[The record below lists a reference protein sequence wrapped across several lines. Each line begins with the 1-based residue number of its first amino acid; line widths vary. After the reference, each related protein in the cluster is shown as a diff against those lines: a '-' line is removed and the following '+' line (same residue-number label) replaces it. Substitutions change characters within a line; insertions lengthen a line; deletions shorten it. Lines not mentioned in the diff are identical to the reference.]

1 MEITKKLTEVKISD
15 TFKVAD
21 IEWIKF
27 VEKDGTVIAV
37 AKDILFRS
45 EFGSNNNYADTNCLI
60 RKRLETEVL
69 PKIENE
75 IGTENLMEF
84 ETDLIS
90 LDGDKQ
96 YGKYESKIG
105 LPTFDFYRENVE
117 IFDKHK
123 LDKWWW
129 LSTPFSTNKHL
140 DNYWFSCVSPIGY
153 VDFDY
158 DYNDNHGVRPF
169 MIFVSSI
176 SVTCEE

>member
-1 MEITKKLTEVKISD
+1 MKTTRKLAEVKIAD

-27 VEKDGTVIAV
+27 AEKDGNVIAV
-37 AKDILFRS
+37 AEDILLRS
-45 EFGSNNNYADTNCLI
+45 EFGSNNNYADKKCI
-60 RKRLETEVL
+60 VRKKLETDVL

-75 IGTENLMEF
+75 IGAENLIEF

-96 YGKYESKIG
+96 YGKYKSKIG

-123 LDKWWW
+123 IDRWWW
-129 LSTPFSTNKHL
+129 LSTPYSTNKHL
-140 DNYWFSCVSPIGY
+140 DNYWTSCVSPSGD
-153 VDFDY
+153 VGSNDY
-158 DYNDNHGVRPF
+158 YNYNGVRPF
-169 MIFVSSI
+169 LIFVSSI

>member
-1 MEITKKLTEVKISD
+1 MKTTRKLAEVKISD

-27 VEKDGTVIAV
+27 AEKDGNVIAV

-45 EFGSNNNYADTNCLI
+45 EFGSNNNYADKKCFV
-60 RKRLETEVL
+60 RKKLETEVL

-75 IGTENLMEF
+75 IGAENLIEF

-96 YGKYESKIG
+96 YGKYKSKIG

-117 IFDKHK
+117 IFDKYNV
-123 LDKWWW
+123 DKWWW

-140 DNYWFSCVSPIGY
+140 DDYWTSCVSPLGNVFNCI
-153 VDFDY
+153 
-158 DYNDNHGVRPF
+158 YNFCYGVRPF
-169 MIFVSSI
+169 LIFVSSI

>member
-1 MEITKKLTEVKISD
+1 MKTTRKLSEVKIAN

-27 VEKDGTVIAV
+27 AEKDGKVIAV

-45 EFGSNNNYADTNCLI
+45 EFGSNNNYADKKCI
-60 RKRLETEVL
+60 VRKRLENEIL

-75 IGTENLMEF
+75 IGAENLMEF

-96 YGKYESKIG
+96 YGKYKSKIS

-123 LDKWWW
+123 VDKWWW
-129 LSTPFSTNKHL
+129 LSTSFSTNKHL
-140 DNYWFSCVSPIGY
+140 DDYWTSCVSPWGY
-153 VDFDY
+153 VSSNDF
-158 DYNDNHGVRPF
+158 NDSCGVRPIL
-169 MIFVSSI
+169 IFVSYI